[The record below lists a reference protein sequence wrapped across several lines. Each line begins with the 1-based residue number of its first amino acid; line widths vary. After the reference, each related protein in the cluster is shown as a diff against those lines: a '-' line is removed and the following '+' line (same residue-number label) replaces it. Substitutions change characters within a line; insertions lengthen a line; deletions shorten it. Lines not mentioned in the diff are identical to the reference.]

1 MRGSGCGSVVAY
13 CTDITDIEPISWEL
27 YFERFLNPERDSP
40 PDFDI
45 DIADQR
51 RDELIQYTIQ
61 KYGFDN
67 VKQIGHLASFKQDKQ
82 LKM

>member
-1 MRGSGCGSVVAY
+1 MGVVF
-13 CTDITDIEPISWEL
+13 WKK
-27 YFERFLNPERDSP
+27 FLNPERDSP

-67 VKQIGHLASFKQDKQ
+67 VKQIGTFMEVSNKTSN
-82 LKM
+82 